1 MLWYWKVCECACARE
16 RETVAAAVLTRTAS
30 SLHSS
35 PSEGGG
41 GERGRKRSV
50 CGSRR
55 WVSRGGAAAAA
66 DVAPGLSPA
75 LSDGDAAWIGVC
87 LSAGG
92 REGGRGRGRGERR
105 RGKCGTG
112 SGVSG
117 KKPQGN
123 WSDKLHFAAREFF
136 WIEASSCSVWIM
148 TPTPAP
154 AMLVTEYLWIG
165 ATWDTSRQQQ

>member
-1 MLWYWKVCECACARE
+1 MLWCWEVCVCVYVRVTA
-16 RETVAAAVLTRTAS
+16 VAAAVLTRTVS

-35 PSEGGG
+35 PTEGGG
-41 GERGRKRSV
+41 RERERSARSV
-50 CGSRR
+50 GVREGT
-55 WVSRGGAAAAA
+55 RGEGAAA
-66 DVAPGLSPA
+66 DVASGLSPA
-75 LSDGDAAWIGVC
+75 LSDGDALWIGVC

-92 REGGRGRGRGERR
+92 SEGGRERR

-123 WSDKLHFAAREFF
+123 WSYKLQFAAREFF
-136 WIEASSCSVWIM
+136 WIEASSSSVWIM
-148 TPTPAP
+148 TPPHLP
-154 AMLVTEYLWIG
+154 SPLMLVTEYLWIG